1 MSCSLTPLPRYVLS
15 FTPLYL
21 SSYPFLYCTLRL
33 LCSSLFSTASL
44 AISFRTISHVILFNE
59 TFFADDDDDDGGG
72 GDDDDG
78 GGDDDDGDDD
88 DAYTISCYTS
98 HYIINVLYFIL
109 LYYYIMYI
117 YIYITVYYNMFEI

>member
-1 MSCSLTPLPRYVLS
+1 MSCSLTPLPRSVLS

-33 LCSSLFSTASL
+33 LCSSLFSTAAL

-59 TFFADDDDDDGGG
+59 TFFAADDDGGDDDG
-72 GDDDDG
+72 GDDDD
-78 GGDDDDGDDD
+78 DDDD

-109 LYYYIMYI
+109 LYYYII
-117 YIYITVYYNMFEI
+117 YIYYCIL